1 MYTVSHFHYKYRKYI
16 GFKVY
21 KSTDS
26 KFHLE
31 LDSECKLGEGWT
43 EIDRLT
49 NQALTRYLRIGGEGL
64 TSKLKEFDGTN
75 YQEWASKMEAYL
87 KTQEL
92 WEYVNLITEKP
103 EELTAPATPTAKA
116 SNSKVATYT
125 AAKTAY
131 DARQEELRAWYRAD
145 DKAVGIIQLKLH
157 DKLQYLVKS
166 TSHQTWQAIK
176 SSFDQQGPAL
186 IFVDFN
192 AATNFQFNEKLEP
205 AVQVTQLN
213 NIVG

>member
-1 MYTVSHFHYKYRKYI
+1 MSHFHYKYRKYV

-31 LDSECKLGEGWT
+31 LDSEYKLGEGWT
-43 EIDRLT
+43 EIDQLA

-103 EELTAPATPTAKA
+103 EDLALPSTPPAGALE
-116 SNSKVATYT
+116 SVLATYN
-125 AAKTAY
+125 AAMTAY
-131 DARQEELRAWYRAD
+131 NTRQEELRTWYRAD
-145 DKAVGIIQLKLH
+145 DKALGIIQLKLH
-157 DKLQYLVKS
+157 DKLQYLIKN
-166 TSHQTWQAIK
+166 TSHQTWQSIK
-176 SSFDQQGPAL
+176 SSFDQQGPAS
-186 IFVDFN
+186 IFVDFK

-205 AVQVTQLN
+205 AVQVAQLN